1 MRGNNGKVTFKPY
14 VQNQP
19 MLLPPSLDELVPEGH
34 LVRVVNDAV
43 ERMNI
48 DPLLERYK
56 GGGTSSYHP
65 KMMLKALIYAYSQR
79 IYSSR
84 QIAKAL
90 RENIHFMWLSGQN
103 RPDFRTIN
111 TFRSSTMKGLI
122 DDVFAS
128 VLELLIEA
136 GFVKLENYFLDGT
149 KVEANANRYTFVWGK
164 SVAYNKA
171 KLQEKIRLLIEQ
183 IEQANEAENAEYGD
197 RDLEEMGGPEPLDPK
212 KLEEK
217 IRELDEKLAGK
228 SKDKT
233 AQKALKTLKEDCLP
247 RSQRYEEQERKLAGR
262 KSYSKTDE
270 DATFMRMKEDHM
282 RNGQLKPGYNVQIGT
297 ENQFVVGFSI
307 HQKPGDTTC
316 LIPHLKHVEDVLHRR
331 PENVIADAGYGSEE
345 NYEFLNEKQL
355 GNYVKYNTFSQEQKK
370 RFKKD
375 AFQTEN
381 WPYDAEQDEFIC
393 PAGQRLTY
401 LATRRQRSENG
412 YVSERRIYAAQDCGG
427 CLHRDRCAK
436 GRRNRHLQVSFR
448 LDELKGQACS
458 NLLSERGM
466 KLRAQRQIEPEPVFG
481 RLKNNWG
488 FRRFLLRGLEKVKVE
503 WGLLCIAHNLAKTA
517 AC

>member
-1 MRGNNGKVTFKPY
+1 MRGKSGKITFKPY

-19 MLLPPSLDELVPEGH
+19 MLLPPNLGELVPKGH

-65 KMMLKALIYAYSQR
+65 KMMLKVVVYAYSQR

-90 RENIHFMWLSGQN
+90 RENIPFMWLSGQN
-103 RPDFRTIN
+103 QPDFRTIN
-111 TFRSSTMKGLI
+111 RFRSSTMKGVI
-122 DDVFAS
+122 DQVFAS
-128 VLELLIEA
+128 VLELLVDA
-136 GFVKLENYFLDGT
+136 GFVRLENYFLDGT
-149 KVEANANRYTFVWGK
+149 KVEANANRYTFVWAK
-164 SVAYNKA
+164 STAHNKA
-171 KLQEKIRLLIEQ
+171 KLQEKIKLLLEQ
-183 IEQANEAENAEYGD
+183 IERANEAEDAEYGD

-228 SKDKT
+228 SKDKAT
-233 AQKALKTLKEDCLP
+233 NKALKTLREDCLP

-316 LIPHLKHVEDVLHRR
+316 LIPHLEHVEDVLGRR

-345 NYEFLNEKQL
+345 NYEYLNEKQL

-370 RFKKD
+370 RFKKSD
-375 AFQTEN
+375 FRSEN
-381 WPYDAEQDEFIC
+381 WPYDAEKDEFIC
-393 PAGQRLTY
+393 PAGQRLKY
-401 LATRRQRSENG
+401 LTTRRQQSENG
-412 YVSERRIYAAQDCGG
+412 YVAERRIYTAENCES
-427 CLHRDRCAK
+427 CLHRERCIK

-448 LDELKGQACS
+448 LDELKEQARS
-458 NLLSERGM
+458 NLLSERGTE
-466 KLRAQRQIEPEPVFG
+466 LRAQRHIEPEPVFG

-503 WGLLCIAHNLAKTA
+503 WGLLCIAHNLAKA
-517 AC
+517 ATC